1 MNHLKTFLFMLF
13 FASGLQLMA
22 QNAEPLMKLPKKKE
36 FKASEP
42 NFIAS
47 VNWIEN
53 TPFDEEPEM
62 HSHQYAMIVG
72 WMSDSPDVTIT
83 LNGYLLDY
91 TKTNKE
97 LLSFFMGGWGKYVL
111 GNAYS
116 KDELQGNLAGLR
128 SMIEIYKTGKL
139 KSDDAMQELV
149 DLDTK
154 GELEEWV
161 KGKIKK

>member
-1 MNHLKTFLFMLF
+1 MNHLKTLLFMLF
-13 FASGLQLMA
+13 FASGLQLAA
-22 QNAEPLMKLPKKKE
+22 QNTEPLMKLPKKKE

-53 TPFDEEPEM
+53 TPFNEEPEM

-72 WMSDSPDVTIT
+72 WMSDSPTVTIT

-91 TKTNKE
+91 TKVNKE
-97 LLSFFMGGWGKYVL
+97 LLSFFMGGWGKYAL
-111 GNAYS
+111 ENDYS
-116 KDELQGNLAGLR
+116 KDELKGNLAGLQ
-128 SMIEIYKTGKL
+128 SMIKIYKTGDL

-149 DLDTK
+149 DLDEK

-161 KGKIKK
+161 KEKIKK

>member
-1 MNHLKTFLFMLF
+1 MNHLKTLLFMLF
-13 FASGLQLMA
+13 FVSGLQLAA
-22 QNAEPLMKLPKKKE
+22 QDAEPLMKLPKKKE

-62 HSHQYAMIVG
+62 HAHQYAMIVG
-72 WMSDSPDVTIT
+72 WMSDSPTVTIT
-83 LNGYLLDY
+83 LNGYLLGY
-91 TKTNKE
+91 TKVNKE
-97 LLSFFMGGWGKYVL
+97 LLSFFMGGWGKYAL
-111 GNAYS
+111 ENDYS
-116 KDELQGNLAGLR
+116 KDELKGNLAGLQ
-128 SMIEIYKTGKL
+128 SMINIYKTGKM

-149 DLDTK
+149 DLEAK

-161 KGKIKK
+161 KEKIKN